1 MLKTNNNYHYYLLRY
16 CRVDAYVDR
25 VSQSQL
31 TINVLHAGDAASPL
45 QSVAWDSGSA
55 EGA

>member
-31 TINVLHAGDAASPL
+31 TINVLHAGDAYVAPTFAS
-45 QSVAWDSGSA
+45 AIK
-55 EGA
+55 